1 MSEQVLRNSLRL
13 NFLYADKYIFPSMW
27 IYPRNRVPYSMLRL
41 IQNGKARITIDGE
54 EIVVQKNQILYVPQG
69 CEMHCQALEDD
80 FTFISI
86 RFTAAIP
93 LYDTELWPERLG
105 IQKITECDEP
115 EIHEYF
121 ERIVS
126 AKTSSTAGKSFRM
139 RGYLELIMA
148 YLVDCGAGILSDAE
162 AKLAEERYRE
172 QYKNRHLPNQIAQ
185 RNMKPELKMDTR
197 IQSVVEYLIMHHD
210 KSLNIQLLCE
220 MVSLSESSLRRL
232 FKEHTGKSP
241 SEFIN
246 ELRMMTA
253 ARRLLE
259 TDDRISDIA
268 SKVGYDD
275 PNYFARMFKLNF
287 GIAPRGYR
295 SISRE

>member
-1 MSEQVLRNSLRL
+1 MPVQVLRNSIRL

-27 IYPRNRVPYSMLRL
+27 IYPQNRVPYSMLRL
-41 IQNGKARITIDGE
+41 IQNGKAMFNIDGD
-54 EIVVQKNQILYVPQG
+54 EIIVQKNQIIYIPQG
-69 CEMHCQALEDD
+69 CEMNCQALEGDI
-80 FTFISI
+80 TFISI

-115 EIHEYF
+115 EIHELF

-126 AKTSSTAGKSFRM
+126 AGSSSAAGKSFRV

-148 YLVDCGAGILSDAE
+148 YLIDGGVGELTDVEMGLP
-162 AKLAEERYRE
+162 EESYRE
-172 QYKNRHLPNQIAQ
+172 QYQLPNQFIQ
-185 RNMKPELKMDTR
+185 RNMSTELKMDNR
-197 IQSVVEYLIMHHD
+197 IQGVVEYLITHHD
-210 KSLNIQLLCE
+210 KSLNIQLMCE
-220 MVSLSESSLRRL
+220 MVNLSESSLRRL

-241 SEFIN
+241 SDFIN

-253 ARRLLE
+253 ARWLLE
-259 TDDRISDIA
+259 TNDRISDIS

-287 GIAPRGYR
+287 GVAPRAYR
-295 SISRE
+295 AISRQ